1 MNDGG
6 SFRDENVG
14 VLWRKSLLSR
24 KRALDIL
31 PEGISG
37 AYWHNSIGVFRTAM
51 VFFSFFPFV
60 QHMFNMRFL
69 LE

>member
-1 MNDGG
+1 MNNGG

-14 VLWRKSLLSR
+14 VLGRKSLLSR

-37 AYWHNSIGVFRTAM
+37 GAYWHNSIGVFRTAM
-51 VFFSFFPFV
+51 VFFFFPFV

-69 LE
+69 LG